1 MPLFLA
7 IIFKADTDSLQ
18 DFLLAGTESAAAGKR
33 MSVRRLHNSN
43 RIQIIGGSNT
53 GSNIILSS
61 DTNTAPEGKELILLT
76 KMNSTSS
83 TIRLNGQVEKTG
95 NIGTNPLDSLNIGGN
110 ALESSNIKG
119 YIAEIISFIDPNQQT
134 IVEGYL
140 AHKWGLQ
147 TKLPDSHSYK
157 NSEPVI

>member
-1 MPLFLA
+1 M
-7 IIFKADTDSLQ
+7 
-18 DFLLAGTESAAAGKR
+18 LAGTESAAAGKR

-83 TIRLNGQVEKTG
+83 TIRLNGQVEKIG